1 MLKYSI
7 TIMFLII
14 NDISDAVP
22 IAIGIKLKVI
32 FSFMHF
38 SILAF

>member
-14 NDISDAVP
+14 DDISDAIPLVP
-22 IAIGIKLKVI
+22 KAFGIGIK
-32 FSFMHF
+32 
-38 SILAF
+38 